1 MVVGVAHWVWST
13 RFFCLQGLSTSAF
26 ECIDSLHSFR
36 MDFSKDSLELS
47 MDHSTLPKETEDK
60 SESNNLLSIFV
71 CYFAVSKFKL
81 NTPVYQLGEVKFPS
95 LLGIIIP
102 PYCI

>member
-1 MVVGVAHWVWST
+1 
-13 RFFCLQGLSTSAF
+13 
-26 ECIDSLHSFR
+26 

-60 SESNNLLSIFV
+60 SKSNNLLSIFV

-81 NTPVYQLGEVKFPS
+81 NTLSINWVKLNFHHFWV
-95 LLGIIIP
+95 
-102 PYCI
+102 